1 MDFHQGLSA
10 CLWTEEIIDEKFLW
24 TQFFPRALAVAERAY
39 KKADWEESDRYSD
52 SWDIFSDERNRLN
65 KNYQMSSLFE
75 RFT

>member
-52 SWDIFSDERNRLN
+52 SWDIFADERNRLN
-65 KNYQMSSLFE
+65 KNYEILMSSLF
-75 RFT
+75 